1 MKEWVVIEKMGGGRF
16 GREKGEQD
24 LEYLT
29 LNKKKL
35 AVFHIVKEVFL
46 KLNFV
51 MF

>member
-1 MKEWVVIEKMGGGRF
+1 MKEWVVIGKIEGGGRF
-16 GREKGEQD
+16 GREKGKQD

-29 LNKKKL
+29 LNKNL